1 MLFRSVIFP
10 LVFANGL
17 NPSEGPGLVFD
28 TLPLAFGQMPGGVF
42 FATIFF
48 VLLSFAAWTSALGVM
63 EPAVA
68 WLVEHDN
75 RTRVQ
80 AAAMVGGVTWLVGW
94 GTVLSFNVLR
104 DFTFFKGTIYNNIDY
119 VTTNVMLPLGGM
131 FVTVCSLGNVSQLQR
146 RRTGRRQRDLQ
157 IVALSRSLCSAG
169 GDRIHIP
176 ACGWRFGIVAAP
188 ASNAGLASCSGA

>member
-1 MLFRSVIFP
+1 VLAGLVIFP

-75 RTRVQ
+75 RTRIQ
-80 AAAMVGGVTWLVGW
+80 AAAMVGGVTWLIGW

-119 VTTNVMLPLGGM
+119 LTTNVMLPLGGM
-131 FVTVCSLGNVSQLQR
+131 FVTVFATWVICRNSSADELG
-146 RRTGRRQRDLQ
+146 G
-157 IVALSRSLCSAG
+157 AG
-169 GDRIHIP
+169 
-176 ACGWRFGIVAAP
+176 ATYKLWRFLARYVAPVAI
-188 ASNAGLASCSGA
+188 AFIFLHAVGVLE

>member
-1 MLFRSVIFP
+1 
-10 LVFANGL
+10 
-17 NPSEGPGLVFD
+17 
-28 TLPLAFGQMPGGVF
+28 MPGGVF
-42 FATIFF
+42 FATVFF

-80 AAAMVGGVTWLVGW
+80 AAVMVGGVTWLVGW

-131 FVTVCSLGNVSQLQR
+131 FVTVFAAWVMCRNSSADELG
-146 RRTGRRQRDLQ
+146 G
-157 IVALSRSLCSAG
+157 AG
-169 GDRIHIP
+169 AIYKL
-176 ACGWRFGIVAAP
+176 WRFLARYVAPVAIIFIFLH
-188 ASNAGLASCSGA
+188 AVGGLE